1 MNILEIILTGF
12 SLSMDAF
19 IISIYKGLNND
30 KEKIKKA
37 LIVALYFGLF
47 QLIMPIIGYSLG
59 NILSEK
65 IIVLNPFLSTILFIV
80 IGILIFKENNDDK
93 ISNSLKLGEMIILS
107 IATSIDALIVGISLS
122 FLKTNIISSSIIIG
136 SITFIICF
144 IGFSIGNTLNN
155 KLGKYSNKIGGIIL
169 IIIGIKTFLQ
179 NLLK

>member
-1 MNILEIILTGF
+1 
-12 SLSMDAF
+12 MDAF

-30 KEKIKKA
+30 KGKLKKA

-47 QLIMPIIGYSLG
+47 QLIMPIIGYYLG

-65 IIVLNPFLSTILFIV
+65 IIILNPFLSTILLIV
-80 IGILIFKENNDDK
+80 IGILIFKENEDDK

-122 FLKTNIISSSIIIG
+122 FLKTNIVSSSIIIG

-144 IGFSIGNTLNN
+144 IGFSIGNTLSN
-155 KLGKYSNKIGGIIL
+155 KFGKYSNKIGGVIL